1 MSETQTEP
9 QSVSSEPQSPPAN
22 PAVKAAQIAAEAP
35 PPPKKG
41 FLQRLFDPTT
51 RFGRGM
57 RTFTRGLG
65 LVVGLYALGLLTTYV
80 LLFQPLERRHR
91 AAQAELAQMS
101 AAVETLR
108 GDLKLSQSSLA
119 GAEQQRRTAADEL
132 ARAQAR
138 ADGLNAR
145 ALALETRLALAR
157 KDDAAARLALSD
169 LEQALKTLK
178 PALDTAGGESLDKVL
193 ALVKSD
199 LSRDARLADEDL
211 QRLLSELEL
220 IDQSLQ

>member
-1 MSETQTEP
+1 MSETQTET
-9 QSVSSEPQSPPAN
+9 QSVPSEPQG

-57 RTFTRGLG
+57 RAFTRGLG

-80 LLFQPLERRHR
+80 LLYQPMERRHR
-91 AAQAELAQMS
+91 AAQAELDQMS

-119 GAEQQRRTAADEL
+119 GSEQQRQTAADEL

-138 ADGLNAR
+138 VDGLNAR

-157 KDDAAARLALSD
+157 KDDAAARLALGD

-178 PALDTAGGESLDKVL
+178 PALNTTGGESLDKVL

-220 IDQSLQ
+220 IDQALQ